1 LKSIAFRSVIEKA
14 LEMRRIDSEK
24 ITDPELLL
32 SRLGSFQLLCATRVG
47 YYGSVAMNDLVEDI
61 LDEHGS
67 INAKGSV
74 YHGMPIIVTENDH
87 AMRLYNGDSGVICM
101 EKGILKAFFHNIDA
115 GVRAYLPL
123 QISSCE
129 RAYSLTVHKSQ
140 GSEYDHVALVLPKED
155 SPVLTK
161 ELLYTAVTR
170 AKKSL
175 RIISSEESFMAACD
189 KSVIRSSGLYERLW
203 SHRREDR

>member
-1 LKSIAFRSVIEKA
+1 
-14 LEMRRIDSEK
+14 MRK
-24 ITDPELLL
+24 QQNHYLLL
-32 SRLGSFQLLCATRVG
+32 GCAFGVQLLCATRVG
-47 YYGSVAMNDLVEDI
+47 PYGSIVMNDLVEDI
-61 LDEHGS
+61 LDDNGLIS
-67 INAKGSV
+67 AKGSI
-74 YHGMPIIVTENDH
+74 YHGMPLIVTENDH
-87 AMRLYNGDSGVICM
+87 LMQLYNGDSGVICLD
-101 EKGILKAFFHNIDA
+101 EGILKAFFPNIDA

-123 QISSCE
+123 QIASLE
-129 RAYSLTVHKSQ
+129 RAYALTVHKSQ